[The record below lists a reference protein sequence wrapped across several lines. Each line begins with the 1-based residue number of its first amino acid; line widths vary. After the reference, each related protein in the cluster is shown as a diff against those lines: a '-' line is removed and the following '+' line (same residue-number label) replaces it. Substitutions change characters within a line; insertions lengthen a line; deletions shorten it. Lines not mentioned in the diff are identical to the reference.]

1 MGKKSLF
8 FSLKGSQ
15 PMACDEKMWSLLC
28 SNCFV
33 FNDLRVK
40 ESLCNYDTA
49 RRWMFLGEGID

>member
-1 MGKKSLF
+1 MV
-8 FSLKGSQ
+8 
-15 PMACDEKMWSLLC
+15 CNEKMWSLLC